1 MNYKEIAIC
10 MLENND
16 DERLDGLVYHFMK
29 EILGDKGMICELQE
43 RISNMV
49 REINNVKSLG
59 SIYYFVGAKYD
70 KELERKAKNELQ
82 S

>member
-29 EILGDKGMICELQE
+29 EILGDKGRICELQE
-43 RISNMV
+43 RISNTV

-59 SIYYFVGAKYD
+59 NIYSFVGAKYD
-70 KELERKAKNELQ
+70 KELERKAKNGLR